1 MKNQFKQNK
10 AITLIALVIT
20 IIVLLILAGVKIVTL
35 TGDNC
40 LLQKAQTAKE
50 ANDEAATL
58 EKVQVEVAGSYGLDG
73 NIDIA
78 ELNKNLMNINGL
90 TYNEKPININES
102 NTDAYNVIQNLPT
115 IVKLNGINIE
125 IKSDSR
131 VQKATYITDGLVLR
145 YDGIEN
151 TRNGNNPNTTSWE
164 DLSGNENDGIF
175 SNAMVSNQNEIT
187 DLSKGYYSPE
197 ENGYVFLHNDAY
209 IKSKNNI
216 GISGDAN
223 YTVEVVM
230 KPWSDRKNPNY
241 SCFMWS
247 TPVWWGSSN
256 ANVSFSTIHG
266 YDRNSKNLYLAYINN
281 NTFSD
286 NSYDILDK
294 KSYLSYRKIKNG
306 IIKNGDKDVAK
317 IDYNGSSIPNTYT
330 GNTTFTPNL
339 VDSPVQIGRDWQ
351 YASQNRPFYGSIQSI
366 RIYNRVL
373 TDEEVS
379 LNYASDKERFNIE

>member
-1 MKNQFKQNK
+1 MKKDFNQNK

-20 IIVLLILAGVKIVTL
+20 IIVLLILAGVTIVTL
-35 TGDNC
+35 TGDNG

-90 TYNEKPININES
+90 TYNEKPINIDES

-115 IVKLNGINIE
+115 IVKLNSINIE

-241 SCFMWS
+241 SCCQWS
-247 TPVWWGSSN
+247 TPIWWGTSS
-256 ANVSFSTIHG
+256 AVSGKSNMFEYERSSKKFCLSYMNCAIH
-266 YDRNSKNLYLAYINN
+266 
-281 NTFSD
+281 SD
-286 NSYDILDK
+286 SIYDILDK
-294 KSYLSYRKIKNG
+294 NFYLSYRKPKNG
-306 IIKNGDKDVAK
+306 IIKSGDKNL
-317 IDYNGSSIPNTYT
+317 IQLYYNNLAVSNSYT
-330 GNTTFTPNL
+330 GQNFTPDVFN
-339 VDSPVQIGRDWQ
+339 SEVQIGRSWQ
-351 YASQNRPFYGSIQSI
+351 YGSQNRPFYGSIQSI